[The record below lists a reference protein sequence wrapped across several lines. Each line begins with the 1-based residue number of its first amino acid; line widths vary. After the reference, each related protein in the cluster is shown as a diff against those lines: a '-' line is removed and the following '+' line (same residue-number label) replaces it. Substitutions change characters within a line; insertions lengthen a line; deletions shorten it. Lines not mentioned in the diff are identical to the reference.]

1 MKNNTSFDEKRHVVW
16 WKTTRRLMKNI
27 TSFKKEQVLAY
38 PTRPTRVRATSALPF
53 IQQMWNSSGISLSTR
68 ARKQEFYHFCC
79 HKCHRLLP
87 IFLCSTTLQ
96 PILRYILTDKWFKHS
111 KSAYHNNEK
120 HTFRPFLLRLFFIFF
135 SSFSLLVWHLWQQ
148 KNEIAVRMRA
158 RVRVLRAG
166 AKTSAFSTDF
176 FASLFRQVFPSG
188 FFELIFRVNLSLRF
202 PWSQTKH
209 TPEHRIMLHRYNKSN
224 TSHNKFF
231 TFPQFFPSLEQF
243 RPIYL

>member
-1 MKNNTSFDEKRHVVW
+1 
-16 WKTTRRLMKNI
+16 MKNI

-53 IQQMWNSSGISLSTR
+53 IQQMWNSSGIPPSTR
-68 ARKQEFYHFCC
+68 ACKQEFYHFCC

-96 PILRYILTDKWFKHS
+96 PILRYILTNKRLNHS

-120 HTFRPFLLRLFFIFF
+120 HTFRPFLLLISSIFF

-158 RVRVLRAG
+158 RVRVLREG

-176 FASLFRQVFPSG
+176 FASLFRQ
-188 FFELIFRVNLSLRF
+188 FFSSWFFKLIFRVNLSLRF
-202 PWSQTKH
+202 PWSQMQH
-209 TPEHRIMLHRYNKSN
+209 TPKSPN
-224 TSHNKFF
+224 YAI
-231 TFPQFFPSLEQF
+231 PA
-243 RPIYL
+243 